1 MKSTTIM
8 SFISLFFITSL
19 GCGRAYQSI
28 TADNLS
34 APLNRYDGQR
44 VSISGIPAAPQ
55 HHDFLPPTPWRAG
68 QWTLVVNGV
77 RCIETLNFENEPRI
91 RSMLQMAA
99 SARKKKQPV
108 AVSGKM
114 VGGQLE
120 MESFEGI
127 HTDTSWYKNKN
138 PYYSYGDYYEWYP
151 FAYSPNSRA
160 LTAIGV
166 R

>member
-1 MKSTTIM
+1 MKSRTIVFFLSL
-8 SFISLFFITSL
+8 SFLTLL

-28 TADNLS
+28 TVDNLS
-34 APLNRYDGQR
+34 AQLNRYEGER
-44 VSISGIPAAPQ
+44 LSIAGIPDGPR
-55 HHDFLPPTPWRAG
+55 HHDFLPPTPWREG
-68 QWTLVVNGV
+68 HWTLVVNGV

-91 RSMLQMAA
+91 RSLLQMAA
-99 SARKKKQPV
+99 SARKKKQSI

-160 LTAIGV
+160 LTAVGV